1 MQNPPAPG
9 GKVLLHFELISMAT
23 RFDLGQG
30 IELIRIPAIYGNE
43 TNPRWYITRGNDYIL
58 HRRMGWVRYDS
69 VSDGEFLFPD
79 VDSAF
84 SFFSKAGVDIS
95 EQRCQEAEAQQR
107 DEVAPEA

>member
-9 GKVLLHFELISMAT
+9 GKVPLHFDLIRMAT

-43 TNPRWYITRGNDYIL
+43 TNPRWYITRGHDYIL
-58 HRRMGWVRYDS
+58 HRRMGWVRYDT
-69 VSDGEFLFPD
+69 VSDGDFLFPD

-84 SFFSKAGVDIS
+84 SFFSEAGTDVK
-95 EQRCQEAEAQQR
+95 EQQWQGPDAQERGEAI
-107 DEVAPEA
+107 PEA